1 MAASFY
7 PAHELATRIGGARV
21 ASTDLTPLGGQPHG
35 LVPSKQAAAALK
47 RAKVVLYVG
56 GSFQPAVAEAVAA
69 LPSGTAKV
77 DLAAD
82 AALPAAKTV
91 PGMRGA
97 VEGAGTDRAA
107 ADPHAWLDPERFAAM
122 AQQTQAALA
131 GADPEH
137 RAEYDARGG
146 KYAAELTALAAEF
159 ERQLTAC
166 KQDVILTTHPAW
178 GYLAE
183 RYGFKQAVTRGI
195 TPGAALDPKSLAAL
209 GDYAKQTGATTL
221 FTTVPLPSRQAK
233 AIKEAAGLAVQPLD
247 PVEGLT
253 QDQRAQNATYASI
266 MRSNLATLAASLRC
280 AGAPEPTTPGATTPD
295 ATTPAGEAPDAT
307 SPAAAAPDAAAAAQ

>member
-21 ASTDLTPLGGQPHG
+21 QAADLTPLGGQPHD
-35 LVPSKQAAAALK
+35 LALSKQADAALK

-56 GSFQPAVAEAVAA
+56 GSFQPAVDEAVAK
-69 LPSGTAKV
+69 LPGATAKV

-97 VEGAGTDRAA
+97 VEGAGTDRSA

-137 RAEYDARGG
+137 RADYDARGG

-159 ERQLTAC
+159 KRQLTGC
-166 KQDVILTTHPAW
+166 KQDTILTTHPAW

-183 RYGFKQAVTRGI
+183 RYGLRQAVTRGI

-209 GDYAKQTGATTL
+209 GEYAEKTGAATL

-233 AIKEAAGLAVQPLD
+233 TIKQATGLDVQPLD

-253 QDQRAQNATYASI
+253 QDQRAQRATYSSI
-266 MRSNLATLAASLRC
+266 MRANLATLATSLQC
-280 AGAPEPTTPGATTPD
+280 EGAPEPTTPGATSPAATTPGAATTPD
-295 ATTPAGEAPDAT
+295 AASEA
-307 SPAAAAPDAAAAAQ
+307 Q